1 MKNLFLSFFFLVLA
15 FGANSQLYIKNNYD
29 KPYKV
34 SIACFV
40 AQFRFSGWISQGWYE
55 LAPGEEK
62 EILPSL
68 PRERYIYYYAIG
80 EQDTIKGYKK
90 TLINPNLN
98 EQYKVVH
105 AILNTTKDENPALEW
120 VRFREVRRSGLFIKR
135 KKEFRF
141 VLGE

>member
-1 MKNLFLSFFFLVLA
+1 MKNLFLAFLLIFA
-15 FGANSQLYIKNNYD
+15 FTATGQLYIKNNYD

-34 SIACFV
+34 SIAMFV
-40 AQFRFSGWISQGWYE
+40 SQFRFSGWISQGWYE

-62 EILPSL
+62 EIIPSI

-90 TLINPNLN
+90 ILVNPNLN
-98 EQYKVVH
+98 EQYKVIH

-120 VRFREVRRSGLFIKR
+120 FRFKEVRRSGFFIKR
-135 KKEFRF
+135 KKDFRI

>member
-1 MKNLFLSFFFLVLA
+1 MKKLFFSFFLLFA
-15 FGANSQLYIKNNYD
+15 FTANSQLYIKNNYD

-34 SIACFV
+34 SVALFV
-40 AQFRFSGWISQGWYE
+40 SQHQFSGWISQGWYE

-62 EILPSL
+62 EIFPSL
-68 PRERYIYYYAIG
+68 PKDRYVYYYAIG

-90 TLINPNLN
+90 MLVNPNLD
-98 EQYKVVH
+98 EQYSVIH
-105 AILNTTKDENPALEW
+105 AILNSTKDKTPALEW
-120 VRFREVRRSGLFIKR
+120 FRFKEVRRAGVFIKR